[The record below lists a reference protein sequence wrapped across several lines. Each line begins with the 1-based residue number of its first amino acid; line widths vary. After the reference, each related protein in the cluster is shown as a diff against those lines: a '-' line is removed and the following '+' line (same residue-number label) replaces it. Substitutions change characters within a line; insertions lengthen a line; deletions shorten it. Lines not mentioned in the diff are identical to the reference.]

1 MSLIGK
7 SMWQRISKV
16 AQKLPKES
24 RHMVSLGTEDPSS
37 APRPARSPIVI
48 RKVQNKELENVT
60 KVSDLVL
67 LDLLSLYSYGHVVK
81 DCIRKENTS

>member
-24 RHMVSLGTEDPSS
+24 RHMVSLGTEDLSS
-37 APRPARSPIVI
+37 APPARSPIVI